1 MAASGAI
8 TVSILLGNGDGSFR
22 APVMLTG
29 LLGASWV
36 ATADFNGDG
45 KPDLAAFGLLGIQI
59 LMGRGDGTFLPG
71 GMYTGSP
78 GQIGHCVGFATKHP
92 SSLNSLSLN
101 FGIASTRQDW
111 TEANFSHLPVPQF
124 PVLFT
129 SKLTTAPASTSCISD
144 R

>member
-71 GMYTGSP
+71 GMYTGVS
-78 GQIGHCVGFATKHP
+78 
-92 SSLNSLSLN
+92 
-101 FGIASTRQDW
+101 R
-111 TEANFSHLPVPQF
+111 
-124 PVLFT
+124 
-129 SKLTTAPASTSCISD
+129 SD
-144 R
+144 RPLRRIRDKAPILVK